1 MLQNLPI
8 LSAAGIAAKANER
21 TTAIPEARR
30 LEHSG
35 ASASTSMA
43 YARPARRGNQR
54 GQTMINKLQPDLPR
68 EHRSETNLL
77 INIARQAALSA
88 AETLQ
93 KHLNADE
100 IIVDSDEWQD
110 VYSAAEDLETALDSI
125 YRIKKL

>member
-1 MLQNLPI
+1 
-8 LSAAGIAAKANER
+8 
-21 TTAIPEARR
+21 
-30 LEHSG
+30 
-35 ASASTSMA
+35 
-43 YARPARRGNQR
+43 
-54 GQTMINKLQPDLPR
+54 MINKLQPDLPR